1 MGTLEES
8 DELEATTTHN
18 ERAASATRQYKGL
31 RSKLTLGTI
40 VAAISI
46 LGTVSVVGRY
56 VLTPWFVVVATD
68 TLGAEI
74 NNRIDD
80 RTQPIKNGVKSM
92 LISKIE
98 ELEGERDL
106 MEARYRRDPAKWTDL
121 DSMKLTQIKTRLASA
136 QKALAQFENPPIAAL
151 K

>member
-1 MGTLEES
+1 MSQSET
-8 DELEATTTHN
+8 EA
-18 ERAASATRQYKGL
+18 RAAHNKRAEDATRQYRGI
-31 RSKLTLGTI
+31 RSRLTLSSV
-40 VAAISI
+40 VAVISI

-74 NNRIDD
+74 DNRIDD

-92 LISKIE
+92 LKSKIE
-98 ELEGERDL
+98 ELEGEVDL

-121 DSMKLTQIKTRLASA
+121 DSMKLTQIKNRLANA
-136 QKALAQFENPPIAAL
+136 RTALAQFENPPIAVR